1 MSARC
6 FARQF
11 GGTKIDAPRFHVHF
25 VNQYPHRFA
34 KPKRAAAALTFELEQ
49 VFGADADPE
58 WFPTDG
64 LVHLDLHTDNLLVGE
79 DGTLTGIIDWE
90 GACAGDPRFDL
101 VRFAYDLDGHDQ
113 PVWDVVEATGI
124 EPRVLRAYVAHHA
137 LRCTSWQIRHHP
149 EDVPRQLD
157 RAERVL
163 DRYEA

>member
-1 MSARC
+1 VVPDR
-6 FARQF
+6 R
-11 GGTKIDAPRFHVHF
+11 TRAPG
-25 VNQYPHRFA
+25 PA
-34 KPKRAAAALTFELEQ
+34 P
-49 VFGADADPE
+49 
-58 WFPTDG
+58 
-64 LVHLDLHTDNLLVGE
+64 DNILAGD
-79 DGTLTGIIDWE
+79 DGTLTGIVDWE
-90 GACAGDPRFDL
+90 GACAGDHRFDL

-149 EDVPRQLD
+149 EDVPRPLD